1 MVYDRGLTCHWLL
14 NHPKGE
20 GHWPR
25 IVHVPQQ
32 QHNTFNNEIFFK
44 YSESKKVTNR
54 KSTGTKLIMSTESL
68 RRKVPVLGE
77 ISSLKDFIHIKHWNL
92 AKYMTLWQNRAI
104 NFFKHI
110 HTTRKYLHF
119 LLLEELHPR
128 QFILTSSLS
137 DHISVTL
144 DIKLL
149 NDCHP
154 GFFPLK
160 LCLIAYFN

>member
-14 NHPKGE
+14 NHPEGE

-25 IVHVPQQ
+25 IFHVPQQ
-32 QHNTFNNEIFFK
+32 QHNTFNNEIFFFK
-44 YSESKKVTNR
+44 YSESEKVTNR
-54 KSTGTKLIMSTESL
+54 KSTGNKLIMSTESL

-128 QFILTSSLS
+128 QFILASSLS
-137 DHISVTL
+137 DHISDTL
-144 DIKLL
+144 DLAIKLL

-154 GFFPLK
+154 VFF
-160 LCLIAYFN
+160 F

>member
-14 NHPKGE
+14 NHPEGE

-25 IVHVPQQ
+25 IFHVPQQ
-32 QHNTFNNEIFFK
+32 QHNTFNNEIFFFK
-44 YSESKKVTNR
+44 YSESEKVTNR
-54 KSTGTKLIMSTESL
+54 KSTGNKLIMSTESL

-128 QFILTSSLS
+128 QFILASSLS
-137 DHISVTL
+137 DHISDTL
-144 DIKLL
+144 DLAIKLL

-154 GFFPLK
+154 VFF
-160 LCLIAYFN
+160 FN

>member
-14 NHPKGE
+14 NHPEGE

-25 IVHVPQQ
+25 IFHVPQQ
-32 QHNTFNNEIFFK
+32 QHNTFNNEIFFLSIQRAK
-44 YSESKKVTNR
+44 RLQTGKVP
-54 KSTGTKLIMSTESL
+54 GTKLIMSTESL

-154 GFFPLK
+154 GFFSFK
-160 LCLIAYFN
+160 AMFNSLL

>member
-1 MVYDRGLTCHWLL
+1 
-14 NHPKGE
+14 
-20 GHWPR
+20 
-25 IVHVPQQ
+25 
-32 QHNTFNNEIFFK
+32 
-44 YSESKKVTNR
+44 
-54 KSTGTKLIMSTESL
+54 
-68 RRKVPVLGE
+68 
-77 ISSLKDFIHIKHWNL
+77 
-92 AKYMTLWQNRAI
+92 MTLWQNRAI

-128 QFILTSSLS
+128 QFILT
-137 DHISVTL
+137 L

>member
-1 MVYDRGLTCHWLL
+1 MKVTDLEFFTSP
-14 NHPKGE
+14 NN
-20 GHWPR
+20 
-25 IVHVPQQ
+25 
-32 QHNTFNNEIFFK
+32 NTTHLITRFFFK
-44 YSESKKVTNR
+44 YSESEKVTNR

-154 GFFPLK
+154 GFFSFK
-160 LCLIAYFN
+160 AMFNSLL

>member
-1 MVYDRGLTCHWLL
+1 M
-14 NHPKGE
+14 
-20 GHWPR
+20 
-25 IVHVPQQ
+25 
-32 QHNTFNNEIFFK
+32 
-44 YSESKKVTNR
+44 KVTDLEFFTSPNNNTTHLITR
-54 KSTGTKLIMSTESL
+54 FFLSIQRAKRLQTGKVPGTKLIMSTESL

-110 HTTRKYLHF
+110 HTIRKHLHF

-128 QFILTSSLS
+128 QFILASSLS
-137 DHISVTL
+137 DHISDTL
-144 DIKLL
+144 DLAIKLL

-154 GFFPLK
+154 VFF
-160 LCLIAYFN
+160 LING

>member
-1 MVYDRGLTCHWLL
+1 M
-14 NHPKGE
+14 
-20 GHWPR
+20 
-25 IVHVPQQ
+25 
-32 QHNTFNNEIFFK
+32 
-44 YSESKKVTNR
+44 KVTDLEFFTSPNNNTTHLITR
-54 KSTGTKLIMSTESL
+54 FFFLSIQRAKRLQTGKVPGTKLIMSTESL

-77 ISSLKDFIHIKHWNL
+77 ISSLKDFKHIKHWNP

-110 HTTRKYLHF
+110 HTTKKYLHF

-154 GFFPLK
+154 GVFSFK
-160 LCLIAYFN
+160 AMFNSLL

>member
-25 IVHVPQQ
+25 IFHVPQQ
-32 QHNTFNNEIFFK
+32 QHNTFNNEIFLSIQRAK
-44 YSESKKVTNR
+44 RLQTGKVP
-54 KSTGTKLIMSTESL
+54 GTKLIMSTESL

-92 AKYMTLWQNRAI
+92 AKYMTLWQSRAI

-110 HTTRKYLHF
+110 HTIRKHLHF

-128 QFILTSSLS
+128 QFILASSLS
-137 DHISVTL
+137 DHISDTL
-144 DIKLL
+144 DLAIKLL

-154 GFFPLK
+154 VFF
-160 LCLIAYFN
+160 FN